1 MSKRLTE
8 QAGDGDD
15 SGKRRHD
22 LTREQMRFAEVLG
35 EMLAEVREREQQLPE
50 KPGLDDDVSGGRQ
63 ATESNTAVRRI
74 CFQAAMT

>member
-1 MSKRLTE
+1 MSKLLTE

-15 SGKRRHD
+15 SGKRRYD

-50 KPGLDDDVSGGRQ
+50 KPAS
-63 ATESNTAVRRI
+63 
-74 CFQAAMT
+74 AMNVMIDWRDQPIIAGMPAQYGKMP